1 MWPKHESMQYTIVI
15 IFGIALSDEA
25 CDEVESTDTMKVAKS
40 AAISGVK
47 EITASGSPAEDHG
60 YADQMSSEAIATP
73 QTDLLAGTGDKGIDG
88 HEDAPIA
95 AAKSTTGRHHAQTIF
110 NKI

>member
-1 MWPKHESMQYTIVI
+1 
-15 IFGIALSDEA
+15 
-25 CDEVESTDTMKVAKS
+25 MKVAKS
-40 AAISGVK
+40 AAISNVK
-47 EITASGSPAEDHG
+47 EITASDRPAEDHHG

-95 AAKSTTGRHHAQTIF
+95 AAKPTTGRHHVQTIF
-110 NKI
+110 SKI

>member
-1 MWPKHESMQYTIVI
+1 
-15 IFGIALSDEA
+15 
-25 CDEVESTDTMKVAKS
+25 MKVAKS

-47 EITASGSPAEDHG
+47 EITASDRPAEDHHG

-95 AAKSTTGRHHAQTIF
+95 AKLTTGRHHAQTIF
-110 NKI
+110 DKI

>member
-1 MWPKHESMQYTIVI
+1 
-15 IFGIALSDEA
+15 
-25 CDEVESTDTMKVAKS
+25 MKVAKS

-47 EITASGSPAEDHG
+47 EITASERPAEDHS

-73 QTDLLAGTGDKGIDG
+73 QTDLLAGTGDKRIDG

-95 AAKSTTGRHHAQTIF
+95 AKPTTGRHHAQTIF
-110 NKI
+110 DKI